1 MTESE
6 YILCISDL
14 HLCPERP
21 DLFLA
26 FQEFLTN
33 TAKGANSLYILG
45 DLFNLWIGDDNP
57 DPFNST
63 VSHELKNLASQGTNI
78 FIMHG
83 NRDFLLGKNFCESAK
98 ANLIKEPFILEC
110 FDESYLLLH
119 GDSLCTQDTDYMA
132 FRSMVR
138 NPDWQHEFLSKPIE
152 ERIAFAQHAREQ
164 SKAMSSNK
172 AQDIMDVTPE
182 EVINVMQEL
191 NQRTLI
197 HGHTHR
203 PALHEIPQDSS
214 SVKNSENSL
223 RQRIVL
229 GDWEKQGWYLKI
241 MSSGSDLISF
251 DIQDSNSLEH

>member
-1 MTESE
+1 MTDSE

-26 FQEFLTN
+26 FQDFLTT
-33 TAKGANSLYILG
+33 TAKGAHSLYILG

-63 VSHELKNLASQGTNI
+63 VNHALSSLASQGTNI

-83 NRDFLLGKNFCESAK
+83 NRDFLLGKQFCKSAK
-98 ANLIKEPFILEC
+98 ANLIDEPFILDC

-138 NPDWQHEFLSKPIE
+138 NPEWQHEFLSKPIE

-182 EVINVMQEL
+182 EVVKVMQAL
-191 NQRTLI
+191 NQHTLI

-203 PALHEIPQDSS
+203 PALHDIQKHSS
-214 SVKNSENSL
+214 SKKESKKNVG
-223 RQRIVL
+223 QRIVL

-241 MSSGSDLISF
+241 SSSGVELISF
-251 DIQDSNSLEH
+251 DIQDDVSLE